1 MTPTPNVASQKMAI
15 LQVVATA
22 LALLPFIAA
31 QAPQVQVGN
40 TTIIGR
46 SIPELSQEFFGGLSL
61 LARTINER

>member
-1 MTPTPNVASQKMAI
+1 MAI

-40 TTIIGR
+40 TAIIGR
-46 SIPELSQEFFGGLSL
+46 SIPEFGQELFAGMWW
-61 LARTINER
+61 LARVVD